1 LSGSTPAPLRAARG
15 LTRAVSQA
23 AAFMAYLAG
32 WNYIACAALITFD
45 VVGRSFLGV
54 SSTATVEVSSYMLAC
69 GIAWSLAHTLA
80 RRAHIRVDVLVNRL
94 PLRLRAWLHLFSL
107 ALLAGFAAFVAWA
120 GWQVLEESMLFDA
133 HDNSALRIPLDIPQG
148 LWAFGLLAFLV
159 MAFVLLLESTLAMAF
174 GRAEEVDQLL
184 GARSLEDE
192 TQEALEAVAMAREE
206 ARA

>member
-15 LTRAVSQA
+15 LTHAVSRA
-23 AAFMAYLAG
+23 AALMAYLAG

-45 VVGRSFLGV
+45 VVGRSFFGV

-107 ALLAGFAAFVAWA
+107 ALLAGFASFVAWA

-159 MAFVLLLESTLAMAF
+159 MAFVLLLESALAMAF
-174 GRAEEVDQLL
+174 GRAGEVDRLL
-184 GARSLEDE
+184 GARSIEDE